1 MKSNRR
7 VIKKQEKEEELMTAD
22 KLFALATKKRD
33 EMEKNRY
40 LIAQEEAKKDILED
54 YKTKMLEA
62 AQNGKYYVDLYSWNF
77 VEPSDRKT
85 YRYQGLRVSDI
96 LFKEPVD
103 EEKKVIGKPL
113 IEILK
118 EFFNS
123 QNYSIHIYIWKNSPD
138 SKRSIRVSWSLN
150 SEKHLKVKETKK
162 DESNMKKDDDFF
174 IDSDGEDETE
184 E

>member
-1 MKSNRR
+1 MKSVRK
-7 VIKKQEKEEELMTAD
+7 VIKKQDKEEEMMTAD

-33 EMEKNRY
+33 EIEKNRY
-40 LIAQEEAKKDILED
+40 LIAQEEAKKDILLD
-54 YKTKMLEA
+54 YKSKMLEA

-77 VEPSDRKT
+77 VEPSDRRT
-85 YRYQGLRVSDI
+85 FRYQGLRVSDI
-96 LFKEPVD
+96 LFKDPID
-103 EEKKVIGKPL
+103 EDKKVIGKSL

-162 DESNMKKDDDFF
+162 DDSKEKKEDDFF
-174 IDSDGEDETE
+174 KDSDEEDETE

>member
-162 DESNMKKDDDFF
+162 DEINMKKDDDFF
-174 IDSDGEDETE
+174 IESDE
-184 E
+184 EN

>member
-174 IDSDGEDETE
+174 IESDE
-184 E
+184 EN